1 MEIKRDPELVELE
14 YKFYIIEYCPISAT
28 RGKVRL
34 ATNID
39 MKISF
44 LPLFIINKSLRIF
57 SFDYF
62 KNILKV
68 SKNLKGSLW

>member
-1 MEIKRDPELVELE
+1 VRDPELVELE
-14 YKFYIIEYCPISAT
+14 YKFYIIEYCPIAHN

-39 MKISF
+39 MKLNF
-44 LPLFIINKSLRIF
+44 LPMFVINKSLRIF

-62 KNILKV
+62 KNLLKV
-68 SKNLKGSLW
+68 NKNFQGSAW

>member
-1 MEIKRDPELVELE
+1 
-14 YKFYIIEYCPISAT
+14 
-28 RGKVRL
+28 VRL

-44 LPLFIINKSLRIF
+44 LPMFIINKSLRIF

-62 KNILKV
+62 KNLLKV
-68 SKNLKGSLW
+68 SKNIKGSPW